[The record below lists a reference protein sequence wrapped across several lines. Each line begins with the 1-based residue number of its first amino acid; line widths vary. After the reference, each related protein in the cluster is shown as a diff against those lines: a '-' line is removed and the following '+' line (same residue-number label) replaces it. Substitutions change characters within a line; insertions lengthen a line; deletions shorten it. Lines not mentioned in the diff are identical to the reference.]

1 MHVFKQ
7 VSITVAC
14 LPNGFLNN
22 FQSVL
27 VFPIVLS
34 YNMWKTFNAN
44 PEVSKSSACIKVI
57 SAQCCVLRLTKA
69 GRRPCLVSRLPNILH
84 ETNLCLLSGQILSPW
99 FAKHPQ
105 YLPISH
111 LWKTKCFAIGNIYIL
126 SCGTLTFYVF
136 FIGRTFVW
144 WGYFSGIRSLHIR
157 RLNFHNLVIKARLN
171 RWLCQ
176 ASI

>member
-44 PEVSKSSACIKVI
+44 SEVSKSSACIKVI

-84 ETNLCLLSGQILSPW
+84 KTNLCLLSGQILSSS
-99 FAKHPQ
+99 FAKQPFTFPSLICGKLNVAQ
-105 YLPISH
+105 LGIFIFSLVEP
-111 LWKTKCFAIGNIYIL
+111 LL
-126 SCGTLTFYVF
+126 SMSSSLDKLL
-136 FIGRTFVW
+136 
-144 WGYFSGIRSLHIR
+144 SGEVTSL
-157 RLNFHNLVIKARLN
+157 VSEVYTAG
-171 RWLCQ
+171 
-176 ASI
+176 